1 MGTLDGKVAFITGAA
16 RGQGRTHAV
25 GMAAQGADIA
35 IIDLCGP
42 VDDLPYASATVEE
55 LDETAALVKA
65 HGRRVS
71 HAVVDIRVAEAL
83 KTFLDEAVA
92 DLGGLDIA
100 VANAGI
106 CIPGAWDDI
115 TPEVWRDTI
124 DINLTGTWNTARLA
138 APHLVARGGGSMILT
153 SSVAGLKVQ
162 PFLTPYVAS
171 KFGVTGLMHAFSV
184 ELAQHHVRVN
194 SVHPTAVNSPMGSG
208 NTGIPGLIAAN
219 PELGAIFSNSLPIGA
234 IECED
239 VTDAVLFLASDAAK
253 YITGHALGVDAGNIQ
268 R

>member
-1 MGTLDGKVAFITGAA
+1 MGRFDGKVAFITGAA

-25 GMAAQGADIA
+25 GMAREGADIA
-35 IIDLCGP
+35 IIDICGP
-42 VDDLPYASATVEE
+42 IDGLPYASSTTAE
-55 LDETAALVKA
+55 LDETAQLVRDA
-65 HGRRVS
+65 GREVR
-71 HAVVDIRVAEAL
+71 HAAVDIRDADAMSE
-83 KTFLDEAVA
+83 FLDKAVA

-115 TPEVWRDTI
+115 TPDVWRDTL

-194 SVHPTAVNSPMGSG
+194 SVHPTGVNSPMGSG
-208 NTGIPGLIAAN
+208 NSGMHALIQAN
-219 PELGAIFSNSLPIGA
+219 PELGTIFSNSLPVSA

-239 VTDAVLFLASDAAK
+239 VTDAVMFLASDAARF
-253 YITGHALGVDAGNIQ
+253 ITGHALGVDAGNIQ

>member
-1 MGTLDGKVAFITGAA
+1 
-16 RGQGRTHAV
+16 
-25 GMAAQGADIA
+25 MAQQGADVA
-35 IIDLCGP
+35 IIDICGP
-42 VDDLPYASATVEE
+42 IDNLPYAAATDDDLE
-55 LDETAALVKA
+55 ETAQLVKDA
-65 HGRRVS
+65 GGSVR
-71 HAVVDIRVAEAL
+71 HAVVDTRDAEAL
-83 KTFLDEAVA
+83 TSFLDDAVA
-92 DLGGLDIA
+92 ELGGLDIA

-115 TPEVWRDTI
+115 TPDVWNDTI
-124 DINLTGTWNTARLA
+124 DINLTGTWNTARAA
-138 APHLVARGGGSMILT
+138 APHLIARGGGSMILT

-184 ELAQHHVRVN
+184 ELAEHSVRVN

-219 PELGAIFSNSLPIGA
+219 PGLGALFSNSLPVGA

>member
-1 MGTLDGKVAFITGAA
+1 MGRFDGKVAFITGAA

-25 GMAAQGADIA
+25 GMAREGADIV
-35 IIDLCGP
+35 IIDVCGP
-42 VDDLPYASATVEE
+42 IDGLPYPSSTPEE
-55 LDETAALVKA
+55 LDETASLVREL
-65 HGRRVS
+65 GREVR
-71 HAVVDIRVAEAL
+71 HAAIDTRDADELSAFLDASVAE
-83 KTFLDEAVA
+83 
-92 DLGGLDIA
+92 LGGLDIA
-100 VANAGI
+100 VANAGV

-115 TPEVWRDTI
+115 TPEVWRDTL

-138 APHLVARGGGSMILT
+138 APHLIARGGGSMILT

-184 ELAQHHVRVN
+184 ELAEHNVRVN
-194 SVHPTAVNSPMGSG
+194 SVHPTGVVSAMGSG
-208 NTGIPGLIAAN
+208 NSGMHDLIRAN
-219 PELGAIFSNSLPIGA
+219 PALGGMFTNSLPVQA

-239 VTDAVLFLASDAAK
+239 VTDSVMFLASDAAK